1 MPALN
6 YDYKDKVTERFP
18 SMEEREVYKV
28 IKANVSENYM
38 DAIQDDS
45 RWFLFYH
52 LSDYR
57 SAMLRWY
64 PFKSEA
70 SVLEIG
76 AGMGAMTGALC
87 DRVKKVTVT
96 ENSVFCAE
104 AIARRYCQRDNL
116 IIYAAD
122 FRKVVFEE
130 EFDYIILFGQ
140 VEKVCA
146 EYIDQIM
153 SLLKPDGILL
163 MEVENKY
170 GVQNLCG
177 KRDRVTGMAFES
189 FSSWNGHSLHRAEL
203 EETLRASQAERW
215 KFYYPIPDYIAPRAV
230 YTDDVEAGANIRER
244 LPNYAFQDSSLISRG
259 YDIYFDA
266 AVNGAFRFVANSFV
280 VEAAK
285 GSSSCTD
292 ISYITLSTTRTR
304 KRSFAT
310 IIHRDTDQAEKAPL
324 YPEGLRYAEYL
335 CNNMVYLQQRG
346 VHVLPMELHKNSIW
360 MDFVHAKTVQQ
371 YIIELVQNHEP
382 AEKLVALFD
391 KLWECVLQSSE
402 RVEQCSFD
410 VGGLKHDE
418 IGPVLKYAYLEMITL
433 NSFWMDGDILFF
445 DQEVVKEAYPAKYIL
460 VRSIFNVYGLIKKC
474 ENYLPRAVLYER
486 YHITNGMLQ
495 LCMKLDAELTVSE
508 NPYYTDKW
516 VGVPEDVIIKN
527 RRLLSNK
534 NAHLL
539 LGYIEDSPL
548 IKQVH
553 DAQMQI
559 LYCFKE
565 LCEKYHLTY
574 YLMYGTLL
582 GAVRHQGKIPGD
594 DDIDVALPRE
604 DYDRFLQIAA
614 KELAAPFFLQT
625 PYNDNCFYGG
635 YSKLMNLDTSAIIE
649 QNWWTDCREGI
660 SIDVFPL
667 DYGYVDKHR
676 ERKKNRKIT
685 FYQRLLFAKAYGYFA
700 RFRDMPLL
708 VWKAYKYWGKLYPKE
723 KLVQLLDGACKEG
736 ERSADAPY
744 GIYTHYKG
752 GGAGKQFRVE
762 DFEETLFMRYEE
774 LNMPI
779 PSGYDHIL
787 KTRYGKGYMRIFIR
801 QTDERLHG
809 FYAVNVPSDNYKKRF
824 QGGWRIAPGDKRIVL
839 FGDPFIIEQYL
850 RVKRGNFAPELVVYD
865 TLAPWNH
872 VQEESWLRD
881 VKQYMEEAKERV
893 TSQYGT
899 IRTVV
904 WEQYDTDYKG
914 ILGTGIYPV
923 ICTVSIRETERRLRR
938 EGFREYYIFVYNRS
952 MIALKEPLEYI
963 LMEGE
968 RNNGR

>member
-1 MPALN
+1 M
-6 YDYKDKVTERFP
+6 
-18 SMEEREVYKV
+18 
-28 IKANVSENYM
+28 
-38 DAIQDDS
+38 
-45 RWFLFYH
+45 
-52 LSDYR
+52 
-57 SAMLRWY
+57 
-64 PFKSEA
+64 
-70 SVLEIG
+70 
-76 AGMGAMTGALC
+76 
-87 DRVKKVTVT
+87 
-96 ENSVFCAE
+96 
-104 AIARRYCQRDNL
+104 
-116 IIYAAD
+116 
-122 FRKVVFEE
+122 
-130 EFDYIILFGQ
+130 
-140 VEKVCA
+140 
-146 EYIDQIM
+146 
-153 SLLKPDGILL
+153 
-163 MEVENKY
+163 
-170 GVQNLCG
+170 
-177 KRDRVTGMAFES
+177 
-189 FSSWNGHSLHRAEL
+189 
-203 EETLRASQAERW
+203 
-215 KFYYPIPDYIAPRAV
+215 
-230 YTDDVEAGANIRER
+230 
-244 LPNYAFQDSSLISRG
+244 
-259 YDIYFDA
+259 
-266 AVNGAFRFVANSFV
+266 
-280 VEAAK
+280 
-285 GSSSCTD
+285 
-292 ISYITLSTTRTR
+292 
-304 KRSFAT
+304 
-310 IIHRDTDQAEKAPL
+310 
-324 YPEGLRYAEYL
+324 
-335 CNNMVYLQQRG
+335 
-346 VHVLPMELHKNSIW
+346 
-360 MDFVHAKTVQQ
+360 
-371 YIIELVQNHEP
+371 
-382 AEKLVALFD
+382 
-391 KLWECVLQSSE
+391 
-402 RVEQCSFD
+402 
-410 VGGLKHDE
+410 
-418 IGPVLKYAYLEMITL
+418 
-433 NSFWMDGDILFF
+433 
-445 DQEVVKEAYPAKYIL
+445 
-460 VRSIFNVYGLIKKC
+460 
-474 ENYLPRAVLYER
+474 
-486 YHITNGMLQ
+486 
-495 LCMKLDAELTVSE
+495 
-508 NPYYTDKW
+508 
-516 VGVPEDVIIKN
+516 
-527 RRLLSNK
+527 
-534 NAHLL
+534 
-539 LGYIEDSPL
+539 
-548 IKQVH
+548 
-553 DAQMQI
+553 
-559 LYCFKE
+559 
-565 LCEKYHLTY
+565 
-574 YLMYGTLL
+574 
-582 GAVRHQGKIPGD
+582 
-594 DDIDVALPRE
+594 
-604 DYDRFLQIAA
+604 
-614 KELAAPFFLQT
+614 
-625 PYNDNCFYGG
+625 
-635 YSKLMNLDTSAIIE
+635 
-649 QNWWTDCREGI
+649 
-660 SIDVFPL
+660 FPL